1 MQPRNEAHQGH
12 STVPQAIGLPGYKPP
27 PVLLVGST
35 EQQIQLGVPFPVG
48 MLVGLPAI
56 GALALVYCI
65 LHKSLSHP

>member
-1 MQPRNEAHQGH
+1 M
-12 STVPQAIGLPGYKPP
+12 SQAIGLPGNKPP

-48 MLVGLPAI
+48 MLVGLHAI
-56 GALALVYCI
+56 ETLALVHCI